1 MTKVLF
7 EETAAKE
14 VELLEQDERRLNVS
28 GVLRKLGVS
37 RSGYNA
43 WKNREPSK
51 QAIHKEELKEKIKEI
66 HNDSFQNYGAPKIT
80 AILQQN
86 GEIISEKT
94 VGNYMR
100 EMGIR
105 AQYIKPYT
113 ITTTNSDFDSKLENI
128 LDEQFNPSEPDSIW
142 VSDITYIWTYSGFVY
157 LTSIMDL
164 FSRKII
170 AWVLSET
177 LEAKYV
183 VEAVEKAKGRRNIQN
198 PLVIHTDRGCQY
210 VNDIYINATQNM
222 IRSYSKKAYPWDN
235 ACIES
240 FHALIKREWLNR
252 YKIIDYKHAYRL
264 IFEYIETFYNTVRI
278 HSHCDYTSPNDYERK
293 YENKLK
299 ELERKAS

>member
-1 MTKVLF
+1 
-7 EETAAKE
+7 
-14 VELLEQDERRLNVS
+14 
-28 GVLRKLGVS
+28 
-37 RSGYNA
+37 
-43 WKNREPSK
+43 
-51 QAIHKEELKEKIKEI
+51 
-66 HNDSFQNYGAPKIT
+66 
-80 AILQQN
+80 
-86 GEIISEKT
+86 
-94 VGNYMR
+94 MR
-100 EMGIR
+100 EIGIR
-105 AQYIKPYT
+105 AQYIKLYT

-183 VEAVEKAKGRRNIQN
+183 VEAVEKAKERRNIQN

-210 VNDIYINATQNM
+210 VSDIYINATQNM

-252 YKIIDYKHAYRL
+252 YRIIDYKHAYRL

-278 HSHCDYTSPNDYERK
+278 HSHCDYTSPIDYERK